1 MRTLRSALIILAAVM
16 CIGSVSCG
24 KHEKI
29 KEDSE
34 IERELEN
41 KYGRDF
47 ELIEQTSEKD
57 SAYMS
62 FLDDKDVK
70 FRVKCIR
77 EHNIAADSH
86 LEYSDDYVSSYLE
99 KYSDEYLAGFKA
111 AGIDAE
117 INEDD
122 MALSLIK
129 FSVYSYSQLD
139 ALFDEINRLEPPI
152 KYDSY
157 IRSAV
162 AEYCCGDLKLGTS
175 SDDEAEIRQFY
186 ADSVR
191 RGDIS
196 EELPEAVLRE
206 YPAYDMEIYIN
217 GVLFDEGR
225 DVSAVYFKDSDD
237 IRISFDMTCGS
248 SGVDGKFDDFLGKL
262 GCKDVKSSRSG
273 FEWDGGSIKFSDRSF
288 DFVSTDKDHSDPELA
303 RTLTLRLTNE
313 DIERIF
319 GAKTEYDPVFTGRID
334 IIT

>member
-1 MRTLRSALIILAAVM
+1 MRTLRSALIISSAVM
-16 CIGSVSCG
+16 CICQFSCG

-34 IERELEN
+34 IEQELEK
-41 KYGRDF
+41 KYSMDF
-47 ELIEQTSEKD
+47 ELIEQTSEKNA
-57 SAYMS
+57 AYMN
-62 FLDDKDVK
+62 FQDDKDVK
-70 FRVKCIR
+70 FRVVCIR
-77 EHNIAADSH
+77 EHNIAADSY
-86 LEYSDDYVSSYLE
+86 LDYSDDYVSNYLE
-99 KYSDEYLAGFKA
+99 KYSEEYLSGLKA
-111 AGIDAE
+111 AGIDTE
-117 INEDD
+117 INGNDK
-122 MALSLIK
+122 ALSLIK
-129 FSVYSYSQLD
+129 CRIDSYSQLD
-139 ALFDEINRLEPPI
+139 ALFDEINSLEPPI
-152 KYDSY
+152 RYDSY
-157 IRSAV
+157 IRSAA
-162 AEYCCGDLKLGTS
+162 AEYYCGDMKIGTS

-225 DVSAVYFKDSDD
+225 DVSAVYFKDTDD

-248 SGVDGKFDDFLGKL
+248 SGVDGKFDEFLGKL

-273 FEWDGGSIKFSDRSF
+273 FEWDGGSIKFSDISF
-288 DFVSTDKDHSDPELA
+288 DFVSTDKEHSDPELA